1 MGQTVGIIG
10 PSGSGKTTLIN
21 IILGLIEPD
30 SGETKLDNLSIYE
43 NLSEWRK
50 SVGYVPQDTY
60 LLDSSIKNNIAFGL
74 EDNEINMVR
83 INEAIL
89 ISQTKIL
96 IDSLPQGIET
106 VVGDRGVKLSG
117 GQRQRIGI
125 ARALY
130 NNPSFLILD
139 EATSNL
145 DIKNENKII
154 EEINMSQKN
163 RTVVIVSHRKNTVKY
178 CDNIFLMKNGI
189 IKELGEYKKIE
200 NVYDEFFIKNN

>member
-50 SVGYVPQDTY
+50 SIGYVPQDTY

-154 EEINMSQKN
+154 EEINMSHKN

-200 NVYDEFFIKNN
+200 NVYDEFFVKNN